1 MAILFGHP
9 TGNPNAHHAALA
21 HFEAGQLDSVCLPWM
36 PSRATL
42 RTLEGMG
49 PLRAAAQRLGRRR
62 FPALADAPIVQG
74 RIGEAKRLALR
85 ALGWADH
92 SLPKEANEW
101 LMRTMSRECHRLSVS
116 AVHSYEDC
124 SLWQFIQAKRLRK
137 SCIYDMPIG
146 YFASWARIRSGLE
159 EKYADWLPLTKSGH
173 EVSPEQKRQEME
185 LADLVLAPSK
195 FVADSIQ
202 EYHPNKRIGFAPYG
216 VDLADW
222 PDRTRQISEEII
234 TFVYA
239 GQCSVRKGIPLLLL
253 AWQAAGLKRAR
264 LQLIGE
270 WQLAEFK
277 KREFP
282 SCCTWTGPL
291 GKQDLRRLYRR
302 ADVFVFPSN
311 FEGFGLVVTEALASG
326 LPVLTTQGRGADEI
340 IDETS
345 GRTVPPDTLDALVE
359 ELRWFEQH
367 RDQLPQMSRAAR
379 LNAERCTWTQYRSL
393 VTAAVGPLV

>member
-36 PSRATL
+36 PSGTTL

-49 PLRAAAQRLGRRR
+49 PLRAGAQRLGRRR
-62 FPALADAPIVQG
+62 FPALADAPKVQG
-74 RIGEAKRLALR
+74 RISEAKRLALR
-85 ALGWADH
+85 ALGWADQ
-92 SLPKEANEW
+92 SLPNEANEW
-101 LMRTMSRECHRLSVS
+101 LMRTMSRECRRLSVS

-124 SLWQFIQAKRLRK
+124 SLWQFMDAKRLGK

-146 YFASWARIRSGLE
+146 YFASWERIRSALE
-159 EKYADWLPLTKSGH
+159 SKYADWLPFRKLRH
-173 EVSPEQKRQEME
+173 EVSPEQKRREME

-202 EYHPNKRIGFAPYG
+202 EYHPKKRIALAPYG
-216 VDLADW
+216 VDVADW
-222 PDRTRQISEEII
+222 PCRTRQTSEEMM

-239 GQCSVRKGIPLLLL
+239 GQCSVRKGIPLLLR
-253 AWQAAGLKRAR
+253 AWQAAGLMRAR
-264 LQLIGE
+264 LQLVGE
-270 WQLAEFK
+270 WQLAEIK
-277 KREFP
+277 KRELP
-282 SCCTWTGPL
+282 PCCTWTGPL
-291 GKQDLRRLYRR
+291 GKQELSRLYRR
-302 ADVFVFPSN
+302 ADALVFPTN

-326 LPVLTTQGRGADEI
+326 LPVLTTQGRAADEI

-345 GRTVPPDTLDALVE
+345 GRTVPPDNLDALVE
-359 ELRWFEQH
+359 ELRWFAQH

-379 LNAERCTWTQYRSL
+379 LNAERCTWTQYRGL
-393 VTAAVGPLV
+393 VTAAVRPLV